1 MVDLILSLRYLIAIA
16 SLGAFGGALVM
27 FWVGG
32 TKLAGAVRSLAA
44 GPVDTGATITA
55 VMGSTDA
62 FLFGIVLII
71 FASAVMSGFVV
82 DAARWERRLP
92 RWMRMRSLR
101 ELKYTLVEV
110 ILVYLVVDTA
120 TDLAGS
126 DALAWTAL
134 IKPAAILAIAGAMRL
149 LGGEDGDRDGA
160 GAEEGAAPA

>member
-1 MVDLILSLRYLIAIA
+1 MVNLLFSLRYLIAIA

-27 FWVGG
+27 FWVGSA
-32 TKLAGAVRSLAA
+32 KLVGAVRLLTIE
-44 GPVDTGATITA
+44 PLDTAATITA
-55 VMGSTDA
+55 VMGSTDS

-82 DAARWERRLP
+82 DRAGWEHRLP
-92 RWMRMRSLR
+92 RWMRVRSLR

-120 TDLAGS
+120 TDLAAG
-126 DALAWTAL
+126 DGPAWTAL

-149 LGGEDGDRDGA
+149 LGGEHGGPGDA
-160 GAEEGAAPA
+160 GADEGAARA

>member
-1 MVDLILSLRYLIAIA
+1 MVDLLLSLRYLIAIA

-32 TKLAGAVRSLAA
+32 AKLVGAVRLLAD

-82 DAARWERRLP
+82 DRAGWERRLP
-92 RWMRMRSLR
+92 RWMRMHSLR

-120 TDLAGS
+120 TDLAAG
-126 DALAWTAL
+126 DGLAWTAL

-149 LGGEDGDRDGA
+149 LGGEHGGPDN
-160 GAEEGAAPA
+160 EGAARA

>member
-1 MVDLILSLRYLIAIA
+1 MVDLLLSLRYLIAIA

-32 TKLAGAVRSLAA
+32 AKLAGAIRSLTAE
-44 GPVDTGATITA
+44 PLDTATTIIA

-71 FASAVMSGFVV
+71 FASAVASGFVV
-82 DAARWERRLP
+82 DRAGWERRLP
-92 RWMRMRSLR
+92 RWMRVRSLR

-120 TDLAGS
+120 TDLAA

-149 LGGEDGDRDGA
+149 LAGEHGGPDD
-160 GAEEGAAPA
+160 EGAARA

>member
-1 MVDLILSLRYLIAIA
+1 MVDLLLSLRYLIAIA

-32 TKLAGAVRSLAA
+32 AKLAGAIRSLIA
-44 GPVDTGATITA
+44 GPLDPSTTITA

-82 DAARWERRLP
+82 DRAGWERRLP
-92 RWMRMRSLR
+92 RWMRMHSLR

-110 ILVYLVVDTA
+110 ILVYLVVDTT
-120 TDLAGS
+120 TDLAAG

-149 LGGEDGDRDGA
+149 VGGEHGGPDD
-160 GAEEGAAPA
+160 EGAAQA

>member
-1 MVDLILSLRYLIAIA
+1 
-16 SLGAFGGALVM
+16 M

-32 TKLAGAVRSLAA
+32 AKLAGAIRSLTD
-44 GPVDTGATITA
+44 GPLDTGTTIIA

-82 DAARWERRLP
+82 DRAGWERRLP
-92 RWMRMRSLR
+92 RWMRMHSLR

-120 TDLAGS
+120 TDLAAG
-126 DALAWTAL
+126 DGLAWTAL

-149 LGGEDGDRDGA
+149 LGGEHGGPGD
-160 GAEEGAAPA
+160 EGAARA